1 MGLLFARVDA
11 WAMALIL
18 AAAMLVAWRL
28 GWRSGRTLQARGED
42 PSLGKLDDAS
52 IALLGLLLAFSF
64 SMALGKHDRRR
75 EMVVADSNAIGDF
88 YTCASLLPD
97 PVRSELQK
105 VIREYTEHRLELVRR
120 HALLEEKFDQELRRM
135 HEMQGRM
142 TDLVA
147 RAVNQGTPVAV
158 PLANTLNGLTSNH
171 AARLAAIEDRLP
183 LTIVA
188 TLFFASIVAA
198 ALVGRNQGSSPHPR
212 LTGTLTFVI
221 LVTLVI
227 YVTLDLNQPYRGLIE
242 VSQAPME
249 RVLGSMTR

>member
-1 MGLLFARVDA
+1 MGGVFDRLDA
-11 WAMALIL
+11 WMVALVL
-18 AAAMLVAWRL
+18 AAVMITAWRL
-28 GWRSGRTLQARGED
+28 GWRSGRALHARGED

-120 HALLEEKFDQELRRM
+120 RALLEEKLDQELRRM
-135 HEMQGRM
+135 YEMQGRM

-158 PLANTLNGLTSNH
+158 PLTNTLNGLTSNH

-183 LTIVA
+183 PTIVA
-188 TLFFASIVAA
+188 TLFFASIVAT
-198 ALVGRNQGSSPHPR
+198 ALVGRNQGASPHPR

-249 RVLGSMTR
+249 RVLRSMTR